1 MTHAAG
7 GLPEHRSRLAL
18 LALVAVVA
26 ISATGALRYYLRPPG
41 NEGERLTKLAKI
53 VGPHRLAAAR
63 LTGGFAYAPC
73 KSVSSDTQLVR
84 GLACDGPPAT
94 SWSSAEKLSK
104 FAGDLRIGGE
114 NGPSAPEA
122 HVAGLWNLV
131 WGHADDAVANLR
143 EMVRREPLNAR
154 SLNDLAVALTAS
166 AKQHDD
172 PSALIDAFVA
182 ADSAVRADSSLV
194 EARFTHALLLE
205 HLYLRTDAI
214 AAWNLYLKVDGKSRW
229 SDEARDHLATLQP
242 HSDNA
247 KQNQERLRR
256 AVTASDSE
264 TIRSI
269 VADSPFDARALMQK
283 EIGAWGAAFAG
294 RDTAR
299 AGEHL
304 SFARAIANQSRAVT
318 GDALES
324 DAIAVIDR
332 SLTGKDSARLRALA
346 EGHALLAKGLE
357 LYDKTN
363 LPAAKEELLKAQRLL
378 ANGASPMSGLSL
390 LYAARAQLGPR
401 QYDFVLGLLKAL
413 RDSTPRQYL
422 TLRSVAAQ
430 YQGFAYDVSSD
441 YVHAR
446 AAYDSALTENRTTRE
461 PGVSLRAGSWLAPL
475 EDALRGREAGWRTR
489 YGILAATPRYPSLLQ
504 PLYSVFSS
512 AVEATVTEA
521 PRLALRYSNEAVRIA
536 SRMSDSTTLTYA
548 LARRAEV
555 LARLGQQE
563 QANADISAALALARR
578 VAKADGLE
586 KLVADIKIVGAHITA
601 SSSPQRAEADLR
613 EVVGVYTAKKYAR
626 GLSSAYLYL
635 AESRAGAGAI
645 ESARAAFDSATSL
658 MQRQRA
664 TITSKAE
671 RAAFLDAARPLIDQ
685 IVAFHAD
692 NNGKDAF
699 EFFERTR
706 SRVLLEQLVDVRDQS
721 ADQQPVLTALQRR
734 LTKNDVVL
742 SYAVLPRELLLWIV
756 TQSRFEQH
764 RVPVT
769 ATALEEL
776 VGNFRQ
782 SLLDAT
788 PQQDTGSSERLYR
801 LLVDSASRLQP
812 GANLIVIPDRWL
824 HFVPFVALRDPSTGR
839 FVVRDHAVSYAP
851 SATLLLSSLAR
862 PPERFSR
869 LAKILAIGNPAFDR
883 SAFQLP
889 SLPASEQE
897 ASRIASLYADQSP
910 LTGKDATDAAF
921 ERLAPAFDILH
932 FAGHAVVAGDAPQLS
947 HLVLASDG
955 RSDGAVFST
964 EIARWKLSRTRLVI
978 LSGCNTADGKLS
990 ATEGTSSLARAF
1002 FAAGVHSVV
1011 SSLWAIEDDDTAD
1024 FFTAFH
1030 SRLVRGDSPSVALRE
1045 TQIKWLGDGPVPAHP
1060 IRSWASF
1067 QLFGG

>member
-1 MTHAAG
+1 MDHSG
-7 GLPEHRSRLAL
+7 VDLPKRHSLLAL
-18 LALVAVVA
+18 LALVAIV
-26 ISATGALRYYLRPPG
+26 ATGALRYYLRPPS
-41 NEGERLTKLAKI
+41 NETERLAKFAKI

-73 KSVSSDTQLVR
+73 KNDSSDSQLVR
-84 GLACDGPPAT
+84 GLSCDGPPAA
-94 SWSSAEKLSK
+94 SWPSAGKLGA
-104 FAGDLRIGGE
+104 FAGEMRVGGV
-114 NGPSAPEA
+114 NGGSAPEA
-122 HVAGLWNLV
+122 HVAAVWNLV
-131 WGHADDAVANLR
+131 WGRTDGAVANLR
-143 EMVRREPLNAR
+143 EVVKHEPLNSRA
-154 SLNDLAVALTAS
+154 LNDLAVALTVYA
-166 AKQHDD
+166 QHRDD

-205 HLYLRTDAI
+205 RLYLRTDAI
-214 AAWNLYLKVDGKSRW
+214 AAWNRYLKLDRRSRW
-229 SDEARDHLATLQP
+229 ADEARDHLAKLQS
-242 HSDNA
+242 HGDNA
-247 KQNQERLRR
+247 RQNQERLRR
-256 AVTASDSE
+256 AVAASDSE

-269 VADSPFDARALMQK
+269 VANNPFEARVLMQK
-283 EIGAWGAAFAG
+283 EIGAWGAAFAD

-299 AGEHL
+299 AREHL
-304 SFARAIANQSRAVT
+304 SFARAIAGPSRAVT

-332 SLTGKDSARLRALA
+332 ALTEKDSGRLRALA
-346 EGHALLAKGLE
+346 EGHALLVEGVE
-357 LYDKTN
+357 LLDKRN
-363 LPAAKEELLKAQRLL
+363 LSAATTELLKSHQLL
-378 ANGASPMSGLSL
+378 AIGASPMTGLSL
-390 LYAARAQLGPR
+390 LYAARAQIRPN
-401 QYDFVLGLLKAL
+401 QYGFVLDLLRAL
-413 RDSTPRQYL
+413 RDSTPRQYP
-422 TLRSVAAQ
+422 TVRSVAAQ
-430 YQGFAYDVSSD
+430 YEGFVYDVSSD

-446 AAYDSALTENRTTRE
+446 AAYDSALTENQSTRD
-461 PGVSLRAGSWLAPL
+461 PGVSLRTGSWLAPL
-475 EDALRGREAGWRTR
+475 EDALRGREAGWHTR
-489 YGILAATPRYPSLLQ
+489 YGVLAATPRYPSLLQ
-504 PLYSVFSS
+504 PLYSAFSL
-512 AVEATVTEA
+512 AAEATANDA
-521 PRLALRYSNEAVRIA
+521 PRLALRYSSEAVRIA
-536 SRMSDSTTLTYA
+536 SRMPDSTTLTYA
-548 LARRAEV
+548 LRSRAEV
-555 LARLGQQE
+555 MARLGQLDR
-563 QANADISAALALARR
+563 ANADISAALALARR
-578 VAKADGLE
+578 VAKPDGLE
-586 KLVADIKIVGAHITA
+586 KLVADIKIVGAHIAA
-601 SSSPQRAEADLR
+601 SSSPQKAETDLR
-613 EVVGVYTAKKYAR
+613 EVVDVYATEKYAK

-635 AESRAGAGAI
+635 AEAMAAAGAI

-664 TITSKAE
+664 TITSNAE

-685 IVAFHAD
+685 IVSFHAD
-692 NNGKDAF
+692 NNDKDAF

-734 LTKNDVVL
+734 LTKNDLVL
-742 SYAVLPRELLLWIV
+742 SYAVLPRELLVWIV
-756 TQSRFEQH
+756 TRSRFEQH

-776 VGNFRQ
+776 VGNFRR
-782 SLLDAT
+782 SLLDASA
-788 PQQDTGSSERLYR
+788 PQDTSSSERLYR

-839 FVVRDHAVSYAP
+839 FLVRDHAVSYAP
-851 SATLLLSSLAR
+851 SAALLLSNLAR

-897 ASRIASLYADQSP
+897 ARRIASLYADQSP

-932 FAGHAVVAGDAPQLS
+932 FAGHAVVVGDAPQLS

-955 RSDGAVFST
+955 RSDGAVFAT
-964 EIARWKLSRTRLVI
+964 EIARWKLSRTRLVV

-1002 FAAGVHSVV
+1002 FAAGVQSVV
-1011 SSLWAIEDDDTAD
+1011 SSLWAIEDEDTAD

-1060 IRSWASF
+1060 IRSWAPF